1 MLKIQRKRKW
11 IFFFSFLQSS
21 PSPPLFFLSA
31 LSARSAPSSQRLC
44 CYDESM
50 EWPESFAFPR
60 LMVLKCKEQQLICVK
75 NSDVWKFKVSCTI
88 KPMKYLFPECA
99 LCDIGTNFR
108 KTGYDSSSC
117 SLCARRI
124 GILRWEKCAHAW
136 NGGSPCPFS
145 AGILAAC

>member
-1 MLKIQRKRKW
+1 MFFSV
-11 IFFFSFLQSS
+11 FFFFLQSS
-21 PSPPLFFLSA
+21 PSPPLFFLSV

-60 LMVLKCKEQQLICVK
+60 LMALKCKEQWLICVK

-88 KPMKYLFPECA
+88 KPIKYLFPECA
-99 LCDIGTNFR
+99 LCDIGTNFW
-108 KTGYDSSSC
+108 KTGMILALVSC

-124 GILRWEKCAHAW
+124 GILRWEKRAYAW
-136 NGGSPCPFS
+136 NGGSACPFS
-145 AGILAAC
+145 AGILAACQGLHR